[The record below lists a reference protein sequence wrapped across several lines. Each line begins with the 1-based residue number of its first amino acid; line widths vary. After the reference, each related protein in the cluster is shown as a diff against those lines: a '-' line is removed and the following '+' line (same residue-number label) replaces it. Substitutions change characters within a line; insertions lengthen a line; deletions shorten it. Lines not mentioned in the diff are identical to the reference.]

1 MVFAGISAVIRICRD
16 CLRYCEFGRALVQR
30 AWGGDGRKVFY
41 VGFWSAKHFEDNMK
55 SIRETIYRGWDAST
69 GAPPPAR
76 PPDEGEDTAPP
87 SLQILAW
94 RDGAPR
100 WPDILSTRFPEGTE
114 EFDVLNKIKEE
125 FKQEFPQSA
134 AVQQPGVTIV
144 HAGRAGGH
152 CDFAVDNGAQP
163 LDITRLIS
171 LQHVSDADFKSTET
185 RPTELMF

>member
-1 MVFAGISAVIRICRD
+1 MFSKRSR
-16 CLRYCEFGRALVQR
+16 R
-30 AWGGDGRKVFY
+30 
-41 VGFWSAKHFEDNMK
+41 S
-55 SIRETIYRGWDAST
+55 S
-69 GAPPPAR
+69 
-76 PPDEGEDTAPP
+76 
-87 SLQILAW
+87 
-94 RDGAPR
+94 
-100 WPDILSTRFPEGTE
+100 
-114 EFDVLNKIKEE
+114 
-125 FKQEFPQSA
+125 KQEFPQSA